1 MKEKKSDHRIIAKEL
16 DLYLLTEQAGQGLPI
31 LLPNYTIIVQQIKN
45 FLQKKQKQF
54 GFQEVITPVLG
65 SEELYK
71 TSGHLEHYQ
80 DYMFPSISRNNESL
94 RLRPMT
100 CPHHCLIYQHKPR
113 SYQELP

>member
-1 MKEKKSDHRIIAKEL
+1 MSEKNPISVEEKKSDHRLIAKEL

-31 LLPNYTIIVQQIKN
+31 LLPNYTIIVQQIKT
-45 FLQKKQKQF
+45 FLRKKQKEF
-54 GFQEVITPVLG
+54 VFQEVITPVLG

-80 DYMFPSISRNNESL
+80 EYMFPALSRNNENL

-100 CPHHCLIYQHKPR
+100 
-113 SYQELP
+113 